1 MDFQRNKDPKIFMRL
16 GIGGKQL
23 TEFLEKVKIPF
34 KEIIPIQKP
43 GKTSTESFKVILDNE
58 KILRLYKNSEIPLFL
73 KSGEIT
79 IEFYLNQ
86 DK

>member
-1 MDFQRNKDPKIFMRL
+1 MRL

-23 TEFLEKVKIPF
+23 TEFLEKLKIPF
-34 KEIIPIQKP
+34 KEIIPIRKP
-43 GKTSTESFKVILDNE
+43 GKTTTESFKVLLDND
-58 KILRLYKNSEIPLFL
+58 KILRLYENSEIPLFL

-86 DK
+86 EK